1 MSQSSDG
8 TERRVCIDGKQRL
21 TSIQKYARCLF
32 YSVQVTFNI
41 ILVFSDLWMA
51 WCVFLGLCPAYVL
64 ISNPLHRYTVC
75 IPPEFRAQL
84 ANAPLSRVQIK
95 TSEIGVI
102 SF

>member
-1 MSQSSDG
+1 MAWLLGPLAGLQNLGPEVRTLYLLSG
-8 TERRVCIDGKQRL
+8 PGH
-21 TSIQKYARCLF
+21 
-32 YSVQVTFNI
+32 FNT

-51 WCVFLGLCPAYVL
+51 WCVFLGLCPVYVL

-84 ANAPLSRVQIK
+84 ANAPLSHVQIK